1 MVGVVHVDRMR
12 VRHVDAHVAERVAVA
27 ESCRTVKFG
36 VRSDCQSTELRIDLV
51 ARASSTRIFMRA
63 T

>member
-1 MVGVVHVDRMR
+1 MR
-12 VRHVDAHVAERVAVA
+12 VRHVDAQIAERVAVA

-36 VRSDCQSTELRIDLV
+36 VRSDCQSTGAASTSLPARR
-51 ARASSTRIFMRA
+51 ARACFMRA